1 MDGYKWQ
8 KSWEVGVIS
17 YTEKQSENMDL
28 SSSKGCE
35 LINGLWIEIRGQTSV
50 GEMLAGPSKKE
61 EEIGFRQP
69 V

>member
-1 MDGYKWQ
+1 
-8 KSWEVGVIS
+8 
-17 YTEKQSENMDL
+17 MDL

>member
-1 MDGYKWQ
+1 MAEKLG
-8 KSWEVGVIS
+8 SGS